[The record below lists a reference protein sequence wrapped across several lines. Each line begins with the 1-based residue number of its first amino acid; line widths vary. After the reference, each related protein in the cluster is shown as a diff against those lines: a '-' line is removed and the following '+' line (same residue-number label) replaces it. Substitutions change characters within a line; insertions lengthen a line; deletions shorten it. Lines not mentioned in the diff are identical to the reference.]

1 MSDLDHLMSLVIHEA
16 KNDWSKPKKK
26 SVFLPQGATVY
37 NENFAK
43 SYPPFD
49 KSKVKKYNKGTTI
62 EENWQLL
69 RKSLNRWDQHR
80 F

>member
-16 KNDWSKPKKK
+16 KSDRSEPKKK
-26 SVFLPQGATVY
+26 SVFLPPGATVY

-49 KSKVKKYNKGTTI
+49 KSKVKKI
-62 EENWQLL
+62 
-69 RKSLNRWDQHR
+69 
-80 F
+80 